1 MFIDSK
7 GNERRIVD
15 CTFFNDELDILEI
28 RLAEHDK
35 FCDYF
40 VIVEGNKT
48 FANKYK
54 PYFFDLSNPRIM
66 KIWEKYKDRIYYHRI
81 SEYPSFES
89 WGMENFS
96 RNSTGVGIVNFK
108 ERGLINDNDFVLL
121 SDVDE
126 IIDHKCMSDISV
138 FESYI
143 GSNFHVQYEYFH
155 FLISFR
161 YYYFNIEA
169 TNEPWSAPVLT
180 LVKNYNSPQ
189 RLRHHNN
196 ENPIFFIENGG
207 WHFSYMG
214 GVNKI
219 VEKLES
225 SAHREI
231 DKDEY
236 KKSIKERI
244 DNLQDILERPEHNYK
259 KLDDNNYPQFVLD
272 NLDRFGKYFS
282 PERK

>member
-48 FANKYK
+48 FANKHK
-54 PYFFDLSNPRIM
+54 PYYFDLSNPRIM
-66 KIWEKYKDRIYYHRI
+66 AIWQKYQDRIYYHRI
-81 SEYPSFES
+81 SEYPSYDS

-96 RNSTGVGIVNFK
+96 RRSTGLGIANFK

-126 IIDHKCMSDISV
+126 IIDNECMKNIYR
-138 FESYI
+138 FENESIYQW
-143 GSNFHVQYEYFH
+143 NFQQ
-155 FLISFR
+155 SFR
-161 YYYFNIEA
+161 YFYFDCVA
-169 TNEPWSAPVLT
+169 LNEPWSAPAMT
-180 LVKNYNSPQ
+180 LVKNYNDPHK
-189 RLRHHNN
+189 LRHHDNLHQV
-196 ENPIFFIENGG
+196 EFIENGG

-214 GVNKI
+214 GPKEIIN
-219 VEKLES
+219 KLES
-225 SAHREI
+225 TAHREL
-231 DKDEY
+231 DRSD
-236 KKSIKERI
+236 IKNENQI
-244 DNLQDILERPEHNYK
+244 IEKLKNKQDPLNRRGYIFADVE
-259 KLDDNNYPQFVLD
+259 DNNYPQYILD
-272 NLDRFGKYFS
+272 NLDRFGKYFL
-282 PERK
+282 KDKK

>member
-1 MFIDSK
+1 MFTDSH

-40 VIVEGNKT
+40 VIVEGNRT

-54 PYFFDLSNPRIM
+54 PYYFDLSNPRIM
-66 KIWEKYKDRIYYHRI
+66 NIWMKYKDKIYYHRI

-96 RNSTGVGIVNFK
+96 RRSTGIGIENFK
-108 ERGLINDNDFVLL
+108 SRGLINDNDFVLL

-126 IIDHKCMSDISV
+126 IVDHKCMSGVSI
-138 FESYI
+138 FEDELVYQW
-143 GSNFHVQYEYFH
+143 NFNQ
-155 FLISFR
+155 SFR
-161 YYYFNIEA
+161 YFYFNCVA
-169 TNEPWSAPVLT
+169 VNEPWSAPAMVR
-180 LVKNYNSPQ
+180 VRDYNDPHKV
-189 RLRHHNN
+189 RHHNF
-196 ENPIFFIENGG
+196 EHSVCFIKNGG

-214 GVNKI
+214 GPESIVN
-219 VEKLES
+219 KLES
-225 SAHREI
+225 TAHREL
-231 DKDEY
+231 D
-236 KKSIKERI
+236 
-244 DNLQDILERPEHNYK
+244 RPELKDISEIYSKIKNK
-259 KLDDNNYPQFVLD
+259 KDPLDRKDYIFEYIEDDNYPQFVLD